1 MRLILIPRI
10 IHKTHFVLFGLSIE
24 KFMNS
29 KLLLNADSEEIYVY
43 SPEVKNFIK
52 LTQIQD
58 DYRYVEELVEYSKP

>member
-1 MRLILIPRI
+1 
-10 IHKTHFVLFGLSIE
+10 
-24 KFMNS
+24 MNR

-58 DYRYVEELVEYSKP
+58 DYRYVEELVEYTKP